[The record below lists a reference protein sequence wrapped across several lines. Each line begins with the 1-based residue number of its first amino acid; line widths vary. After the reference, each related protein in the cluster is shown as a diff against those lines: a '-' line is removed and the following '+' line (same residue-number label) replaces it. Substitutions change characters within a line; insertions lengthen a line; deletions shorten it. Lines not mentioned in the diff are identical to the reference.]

1 VTVERVC
8 RRAPEEKLLQQHE
21 GIRIE
26 EFLAGD
32 VDDWCIFDW
41 VDPFGACSHAMNDR
55 TPVPDPSSRRLTSQ
69 RHGANIVVGKGS
81 P

>member
-1 VTVERVC
+1 
-8 RRAPEEKLLQQHE
+8 
-21 GIRIE
+21 
-26 EFLAGD
+26 
-32 VDDWCIFDW
+32 
-41 VDPFGACSHAMNDR
+41 MNDR